1 MINDFL
7 LDRVFK
13 NEKDPKEWCVSFKG
27 MDYEE
32 WQPLS
37 ANDFIR
43 EVELKNSWNDVDPEI
58 YEKALGTVGI
68 DFASYDDPD
77 EMWEDFLLAVKRT
90 IDSWQQEN
98 QIITR
103 R

>member
-13 NEKDPKEWCVSFKG
+13 SAKDPKEWCVSFKG

-37 ANDFIR
+37 VNEFIR
-43 EVELKNSWNDVDPEI
+43 EVELKNSWNDVDP
-58 YEKALGTVGI
+58 
-68 DFASYDDPD
+68 
-77 EMWEDFLLAVKRT
+77 
-90 IDSWQQEN
+90 
-98 QIITR
+98 
-103 R
+103 